1 MANST
6 ATASKMHLIDSAMVL
21 VCLIQD
27 SSAVATFSHSL
38 SRTCISH
45 VPNRQVFRCKAGLPN
60 RLGVWP
66 WRHPGCHY

>member
-27 SSAVATFSHSL
+27 SSAVATFSHS
-38 SRTCISH
+38 CHISVIPQH
-45 VPNRQVFRCKAGLPN
+45 Q
-60 RLGVWP
+60 RL
-66 WRHPGCHY
+66 WRHQTCFLYLL